1 MKRKFIFLFFCLC
14 CLAGFAQGGKA
25 LDLKEINSGKF
36 SPENIYGV
44 VPMPDGEHYT
54 QRNAEGTQIVKYSF
68 RTGEPVEVVFDVAKA
83 RECPFKKFD
92 SYQFSPDGS
101 KILIATETTP
111 IYRHSYTAVHYLYP
125 VKRNDK
131 GVTTNNI
138 VEKLSDGGPQ
148 QAPVFSP
155 DGNLVAFVR
164 DNNIF
169 LVKLLY
175 GNSESQVTEDGKLNS
190 VLNGI
195 PDWVYEEEFGFNRAL
210 EFNADNTMLAY
221 VRFDESEVPSYTF
234 PLFAGEAPRNNALQ
248 DYPGEYTYKYPKA
261 GYPNSKVS
269 VHTFDIKSKV
279 TRQVK
284 LPIDADGYIPRIRFT
299 QYPNKLAIMTLNRH
313 QNRFDMYFADP
324 RSTVCK
330 LALRDESPYY
340 INENVFDNIRF
351 YPDNFSFVSDKSG
364 YPHLYWYSMNGNLI
378 KQVTSGNYEVKSFIG
393 WNPDTNE
400 FYYTSNVE
408 SPMRQAVYKIDRK
421 GKKVKLSNQQGTNSP
436 IFSSSMKYFMNK
448 FTSLD
453 TPMLITLNDNTG
465 KVLKTLVTNDKL
477 KEKLAGYA
485 IPQKEFFTFKT
496 TEGVDLNGW
505 MMKPVNFDP
514 SKRYPVL
521 MFQYSGPGSQQ
532 VLDKWGI
539 SWETYMASLG
549 YVVACVD
556 GRGTGGR
563 GSEFQKCT
571 YLNLGVKEAKDQV
584 EAAKYLGGLP
594 YVDKGRIGIWGW
606 SFGGYMTIMSMSEGT
621 PVFKAGVAVA
631 APTDWKYYDTVYTE
645 RFMRTPKENAEG
657 YKAASA
663 FSRADNLHGNL
674 LLVHGMADDN
684 VHFQNCTEYAEHLV
698 QLGKQFDMQ
707 VYTNR
712 NHGIYGGNTRNH
724 LYTRLTNFFLNNL

>member
-299 QYPNKLAIMTLNRH
+299 QNPNKLAIMTLNRH

-400 FYYTSNVE
+400 FYYTSNEE

-712 NHGIYGGNTRNH
+712 NHNISGGNTRNH